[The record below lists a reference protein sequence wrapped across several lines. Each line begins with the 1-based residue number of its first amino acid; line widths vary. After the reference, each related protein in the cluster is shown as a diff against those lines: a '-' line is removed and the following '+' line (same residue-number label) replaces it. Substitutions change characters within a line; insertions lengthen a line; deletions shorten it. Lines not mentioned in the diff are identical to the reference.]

1 MKSTL
6 VWPSIKRKR
15 IEAGWGE
22 NVTKKITEAEARKK
36 AILDAMSPRRQK
48 YILNRVGYEKWD
60 PFQEPKDPIDI
71 RKDKTNRTSQ
81 VLVREFLQSVSAE
94 EYSNAYGQAVMDM
107 AIGLVNDDDRYIA
120 MFEFSMWYKALLDR
134 ESIS

>member
-1 MKSTL
+1 M
-6 VWPSIKRKR
+6 
-15 IEAGWGE
+15 
-22 NVTKKITEAEARKK
+22 TKKITEAEARKK

-94 EYSNAYGQAVMDM
+94 DYSNAYGQAVMDM

-120 MFEFSMWYKALLDR
+120 MFEFSMWYKELLDR
-134 ESIS
+134 ENI